1 MTGWDRRRARVG
13 RGVSEAEALRRA
25 RELCDREGL
34 PWKEPVRV
42 RQRRSRWV
50 VWTNADK
57 IGGNVEILVDAK
69 TGEARRR
76 WGPVSR

>member
-1 MTGWDRRRARVG
+1 
-13 RGVSEAEALRRA
+13 VSEAEALRHA
-25 RELCDREGL
+25 QDLCNREGL

-42 RQRRSRWV
+42 RRRWGRWL

-57 IGGNVEILVDAK
+57 IGGNVEVIVDAR